1 MAAVGTKFW
10 LLAEDNEFIAL
21 LSSQMLRSALPQHY
35 KAILVRNGD
44 EALKA
49 IRHEPFEAWDLDETQ
64 KNLIKTEGKTDYVW
78 QGFILDCGMPYSGG
92 ESKDAGVLL
101 AKEIR
106 RIYQKNVH
114 VFSCS
119 SDHRE
124 EFSDRELFD
133 GELPKNGLLRA
144 IPAVFSR
151 FFPGDFTMCAQ
162 L

>member
-1 MAAVGTKFW
+1 MAAVSTKFW
-10 LLAEDNEFIAL
+10 LLAEDSEFIAL
-21 LSSQMLRSALPQHY
+21 LNSQMLRSAFPQHY
-35 KAILVRNGD
+35 KTIVVRNGD

-64 KNLIKTEGKTDYVW
+64 KTLVRTEGKTDYVW
-78 QGFILDCGMPYSGG
+78 YGFILDCGMPISGG
-92 ESKDAGVLL
+92 ESKDAGILL
-101 AKEIR
+101 AREIR

-119 SDHRE
+119 SDHRP

-133 GELPKNGLLRA
+133 GELPKNGLLRS

-151 FFPGDFTMCAQ
+151 FFPRDFMRSAQ